1 MIEIDQLRELSVAE
15 RIQLVEDLWDTVA
28 ADSQPVQLTGP
39 MIQELDQ
46 RINRYEVQPN
56 EGIAWSSL
64 KARIQSSL

>member
-28 ADSQPVQLTGP
+28 ADSQQVQLTGP

-46 RINRYEVQPN
+46 RINRYEAQPN

>member
-1 MIEIDQLRELSVAE
+1 
-15 RIQLVEDLWDTVA
+15 
-28 ADSQPVQLTGP
+28 

-46 RINRYEVQPN
+46 RINRYEAQPN